1 MLPLFSQATFSKSID
16 VDIDADAG
24 VSIRVVQDGYL
35 LLAGSICFSNT
46 LDCYSILKTDFE
58 GNVIWKKLS

>member
-1 MLPLFSQATFSKSID
+1 MKKLLFFLLSTISILPLFGQETFSKSID

-24 VSIRVVQDGYL
+24 VAIRVVQDGYL

-46 LDCYSILKTDFE
+46 LD
-58 GNVIWKKLS
+58 